1 MQNPIHAVDIV
12 LQEAIENPGKVDLA
26 VDLLS
31 KLPTLEKY
39 KISEKLIPNL
49 EDCDSDCI
57 PDLIIKLSE
66 KNDIFAKEI
75 CQVLLEFAL
84 KNQQCTLIALEII
97 SKLEGYKKSV
107 RNSDIILCIDK
118 VTTCKKSRTI
128 LDGQVQNLLHEFVQD
143 SKGIDKDDQL
153 LKLSW
158 IKPDQWNGFDSAIE
172 VLDNVITVIDFI
184 EDSEHKLFIIK
195 QLSEFLG
202 KKVEDYFDH
211 DNLLNI
217 HDKVVFLMNMLCTPD
232 QKFQSLQ
239 NCQTKLLSL
248 ILEKK
253 NENSEQIDFE
263 HLISVIATIPNC
275 DAKNLSL
282 TKLKMILDVTNKQ

>member
-75 CQVLLEFAL
+75 CQVLLEFAM

-97 SKLEGYKKSV
+97 SKLDGYKKSV

-143 SKGIDKDDQL
+143 SKFQHR
-153 LKLSW
+153 
-158 IKPDQWNGFDSAIE
+158 F
-172 VLDNVITVIDFI
+172 
-184 EDSEHKLFIIK
+184 
-195 QLSEFLG
+195 FL
-202 KKVEDYFDH
+202 
-211 DNLLNI
+211 
-217 HDKVVFLMNMLCTPD
+217 
-232 QKFQSLQ
+232 
-239 NCQTKLLSL
+239 
-248 ILEKK
+248 
-253 NENSEQIDFE
+253 
-263 HLISVIATIPNC
+263 
-275 DAKNLSL
+275 NLSSKKSPNDNFEAQPRFHL
-282 TKLKMILDVTNKQ
+282 

>member
-49 EDCDSDCI
+49 EDCESDCI

-143 SKGIDKDDQL
+143 SKSIDKDDQL

-202 KKVEDYFDH
+202 KKVEDYFD
-211 DNLLNI
+211 
-217 HDKVVFLMNMLCTPD
+217 
-232 QKFQSLQ
+232 
-239 NCQTKLLSL
+239 
-248 ILEKK
+248 
-253 NENSEQIDFE
+253 
-263 HLISVIATIPNC
+263 
-275 DAKNLSL
+275 
-282 TKLKMILDVTNKQ
+282 